1 MVERDAYSDLV
12 FWEDLDPDAE
22 EGDLQ
27 ALKEMIEQ
35 LFLCASKRSWTLW
48 SFFWK
53 RMQRGPERKPG
64 IDWGGALR
72 DLRDRYTSLKLQ
84 HETAR

>member
-27 ALKEMIEQ
+27 ALKEMIERCSSV
-35 LFLCASKRSWTLW
+35 LRRGAGLCGVFSGKECKGGQSGSPGSTGAGRS
-48 SFFWK
+48 
-53 RMQRGPERKPG
+53 G
-64 IDWGGALR
+64 IFVIVILR
-72 DLRDRYTSLKLQ
+72 
-84 HETAR
+84 